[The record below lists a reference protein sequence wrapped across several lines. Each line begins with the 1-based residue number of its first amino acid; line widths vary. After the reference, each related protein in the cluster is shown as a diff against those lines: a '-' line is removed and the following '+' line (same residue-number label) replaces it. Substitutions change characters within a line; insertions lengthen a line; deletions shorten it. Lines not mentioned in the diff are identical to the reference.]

1 MDEVRT
7 FGMIEDAVKHICS
20 ACNVRQ
26 HSRMNLASTLIYS
39 HCAIHL
45 RFSPQERKP
54 FSMWDN
60 RELQII
66 PLISK
71 PLRAKMEI
79 HMEAGS
85 HCITLQP
92 TCSIKQ

>member
-1 MDEVRT
+1 MDGVRT
-7 FGMIEDAVKHICS
+7 FGIIEDAVKHICS

-39 HCAIHL
+39 HCVIHL

-54 FSMWDN
+54 FRMWDN

-79 HMEAGS
+79 QMEAGS